1 MHGRLAARWQ
11 TAHKVISIAQL
22 HVLLLEDSPLDAD
35 LIADWLGSDGL
46 DWRVERV
53 QIRDDYQAA
62 LRGQHFDLILADYSL
77 PGFDGIEAL
86 EIAQQERPACPFIF
100 VSGHLGEELAIE
112 TLKRGAT
119 DYVLKGRLERLL
131 PSVKRALREAKE
143 RDERQRIE
151 TTLHILAE
159 ASLVLSSL
167 DYATTLARAARLAV
181 PHFADYCLIDVVA
194 ENGAVERVAVAHAD
208 AAQEPLVQQL
218 LAYGPVPGWQDPLWE
233 TMNSGR
239 SQLLGEVSD
248 DLLQEIVRDERH
260 LQILRQLGVCSSMI
274 VPLLA
279 DGRTLGVMSLISAT
293 PQRNYS
299 PLDLSLAEDLARRCA
314 MAVENAR
321 LHRKTLDALKARDE
335 FLAVLSHELRSPLT
349 SILGWSQIIQGEA
362 MDQETLSHGLSVIER
377 NATAQA
383 RLIEDLLE
391 VSTIITGRLKLEMA
405 PVALAQIIQNG
416 ISSLAPLWQEK
427 GIEVRFAN
435 RATSDRMLGDESRLQ
450 QIVWNLISNAIKFT
464 PRGGNIE
471 VSLHAEG
478 NQFVFGVK
486 DSGEGIS
493 PEFMPFLFD
502 RFRQADS
509 TSTRRHGGLGLGLS
523 IVRHL
528 SEMHGGTVQAC
539 SDGIGHGATFL
550 VRLPQMP
557 PSKGP
562 NGTGSGSAARSNGAG
577 DAEAISLD
585 GLNVLLVE
593 DGADAREFLAT
604 ALRQFGAQVTTA
616 ESAEAAMNVLTQ
628 CAPDVLVSDI
638 AMPGEDGY
646 ALMRRVKAWAS
657 EQNRQLPALALTAY
671 AGEQDRLQA
680 LSVGFQ
686 AHLSKPIEAGRLADA
701 VAGLTRS
708 FQVRSSLQ
716 VST

>member
-1 MHGRLAARWQ
+1 MIPIAR
-11 TAHKVISIAQL
+11 L

-35 LIADWLGSDGL
+35 LIVDWLGSDGL
-46 DWRVERV
+46 DCRVHRV
-53 QIRDDYQAA
+53 QTREDYLAA
-62 LRGQHFDLILADYSL
+62 LREGCFDLILADYSL
-77 PGFDGIEAL
+77 PSFDGIEAL
-86 EIAQQERPACPFIF
+86 EIAQQERPNWPFIF
-100 VSGHLGEELAIE
+100 VSGRLGEELAIE

-119 DYVLKGRLERLL
+119 DYVLKSRLERLL

-143 RDERQRIE
+143 RDERRRIE
-151 TTLHILAE
+151 TTLQILAE

-194 ENGAVERVAVAHAD
+194 ENGNMERVAVAHAD
-208 AAQEPLVQQL
+208 AEQEPLVQQL
-218 LAYGPVPGWQDPLWE
+218 LQYGPVAGWQHPLWE
-233 TMNSGR
+233 VMDSGR
-239 SQLLGEVSD
+239 SQLLVEVSD
-248 DLLQEIVRDERH
+248 ALVEEIARDERH
-260 LQILRQLGVCSSMI
+260 LQILQQLGVCSAMV

-279 DGRTLGVMSLISAT
+279 DGRTLGVMSLVSST

-349 SILGWSQIIQGEA
+349 AILGWSQIIQGDD
-362 MDQETLSHGLSVIER
+362 MDRQTLAHGLSVIER
-377 NATAQA
+377 NAATQA

-391 VSTIITGRLKLEMA
+391 VSSIITGRLKLQMA
-405 PVALAQIIQNG
+405 PVALAQVVQNG
-416 ISSLAPLWQEK
+416 VNSLAPVWERK
-427 GIEVRFAN
+427 GIEVEFSN
-435 RATSDRMLGDESRLQ
+435 RVTSDRMLGDEPRLQ

-464 PRGGNIE
+464 PRGGRIE
-471 VSLHAEG
+471 VTLEAEG
-478 NQFVFGVK
+478 PQFVLGVK

-509 TSTRRHGGLGLGLS
+509 TSTRRHGGLGLGLA

-528 SEMHGGTVQAC
+528 AEMHGGTVQAC
-539 SDGIGHGATFL
+539 SDGIGHGATFS
-550 VRLPQMP
+550 VRLPQLP
-557 PSKGP
+557 PSKAP
-562 NGTGSGSAARSNGAG
+562 DAAESPPAARSNGG
-577 DAEAISLD
+577 AEAVSLD
-585 GLNVLLVE
+585 GLKVLLVE
-593 DGADAREFLAT
+593 DGDDARELLAT
-604 ALRQFGAQVTTA
+604 ALRMFGAQVATA
-616 ESAEAAMNVLTQ
+616 ASAQEAMDALGQN
-628 CAPDVLVSDI
+628 APDVLVSDI

-657 EQNRQLPALALTAY
+657 EHNRHLPALALTAY

-680 LSVGFQ
+680 LSVGFA
-686 AHLSKPIEAGRLADA
+686 AHLAKPVEPGKLAGA
-701 VAGLTRS
+701 VA
-708 FQVRSSLQ
+708 SLLRNPPENLG
-716 VST
+716 